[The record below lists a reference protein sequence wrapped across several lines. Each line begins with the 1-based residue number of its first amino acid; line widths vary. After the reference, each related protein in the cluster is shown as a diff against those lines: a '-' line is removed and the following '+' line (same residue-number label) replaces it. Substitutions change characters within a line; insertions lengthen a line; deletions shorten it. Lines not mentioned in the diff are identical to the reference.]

1 MPSIDIVVSHPVGL
15 HARPA
20 AEFVKLASSF
30 SCNIRVRNLTSD
42 GSSVN
47 AKSILSVLT
56 LGVQQGN
63 KIRIEAEGEQADE
76 ALQALQRLIENNFG
90 EPLQ

>member
-1 MPSIDIVVSHPVGL
+1 MPSVDIIVTHPVGL

-30 SCNIRVRNLTSD
+30 PCNIRVRNLTSD

-63 KIRIEAEGEQADE
+63 KIRIETEGEQAEE

-90 EPLQ
+90 EPQA